1 MSLFGRMLVELGFL
15 DREDERR
22 RLRRNRRHCRR
33 DFTGVHI
40 WLKVVALRYCSAR
53 EMLEQREDKRALKAM
68 TLPVYWT
75 ATSVILEKHVRSE
88 ERRVGKACVSTC
100 RTRGA
105 QYP

>member
-1 MSLFGRMLVELGFL
+1 MLVELGFL

-75 ATSVILEKHVRSE
+75 AKSVILEQHVSRPEEHTSE
-88 ERRVGKACVSTC
+88 LQSLMRISYAVFCLK
-100 RTRGA
+100 
-105 QYP
+105 